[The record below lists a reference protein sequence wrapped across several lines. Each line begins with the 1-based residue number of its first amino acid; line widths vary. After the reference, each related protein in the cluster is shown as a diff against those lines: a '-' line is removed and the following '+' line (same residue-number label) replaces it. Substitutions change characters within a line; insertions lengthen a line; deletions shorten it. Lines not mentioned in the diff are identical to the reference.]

1 MPQFQVPASEIKIN
15 HNHVTDHTQF
25 KCIYWLQKPK
35 TLTQIQW
42 FIVYFLWSHD
52 LCSIYV

>member
-42 FIVYFLWSHD
+42 FIVYSLWSH
-52 LCSIYV
+52 